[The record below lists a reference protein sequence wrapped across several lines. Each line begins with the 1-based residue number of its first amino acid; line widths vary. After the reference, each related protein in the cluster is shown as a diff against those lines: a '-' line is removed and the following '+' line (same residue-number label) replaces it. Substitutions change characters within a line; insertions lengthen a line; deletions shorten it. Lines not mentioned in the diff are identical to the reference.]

1 MLTKKCVPQQ
11 SFYKNGLI
19 VHFSLCIVVMLWLTF
34 DYSVFQGN
42 IKNRIYIVHYFY
54 SSVESANNIYKT

>member
-1 MLTKKCVPQQ
+1 
-11 SFYKNGLI
+11 
-19 VHFSLCIVVMLWLTF
+19 MLWLRS

-54 SSVESANNIYKT
+54 SSVESANNIHKM